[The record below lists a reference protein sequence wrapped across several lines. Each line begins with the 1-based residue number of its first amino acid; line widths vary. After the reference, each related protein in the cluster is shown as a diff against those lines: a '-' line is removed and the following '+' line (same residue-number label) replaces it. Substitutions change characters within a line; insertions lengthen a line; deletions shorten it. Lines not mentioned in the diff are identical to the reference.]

1 MELWACS
8 LALYASLGMAQN
20 PAQFGRTCAVCH
32 GGNGEGTDR
41 APALRNSRE
50 LRGASE
56 KDIAALIKNGRGN
69 MPAFTSLPEAQIRE
83 LATFVHSMNMDAFE
97 MKPAGDTAA
106 GAGIFFGSGHC
117 SECHTAQ
124 GRGGSNGPDLSSIGH
139 QVTLAEL
146 EQSLQQPDAR
156 IAAGYGI
163 VNVTLRN
170 GRSLRGFARSH
181 GTHDLQL
188 QTLDGRLHLLLEHEY
203 TQVVGGGTLHHACLQ
218 RHRRNSIATWWRS

>member
-20 PAQFGRTCAVCH
+20 PAQFGRSCAVCH

-41 APALRNSRE
+41 APALRNNRE

-97 MKPAGDTAA
+97 MKPAGTRQSEPVSSLAVGTAPSA
-106 GAGIFFGSGHC
+106 IRQRDA
-117 SECHTAQ
+117 
-124 GRGGSNGPDLSSIGH
+124 
-139 QVTLAEL
+139 AEAMVPIY
-146 EQSLQQPDAR
+146 QAS
-156 IAAGYGI
+156 
-163 VNVTLRN
+163 
-170 GRSLRGFARSH
+170 
-181 GTHDLQL
+181 
-188 QTLDGRLHLLLEHEY
+188 
-203 TQVVGGGTLHHACLQ
+203 
-218 RHRRNSIATWWRS
+218 ATR